1 MEFFTISQDG
11 EHYALQLN
19 RRYIVTLYRESA
31 PTKVSSPSSP
41 FLNILPS
48 RRVRTSLLVF
58 STFGTMHS
66 GTRAILGRHNHSFLK
81 PKFCYPSLTAIR
93 FSTTSN
99 NIFQFFHTQNRL
111 GIAPTPFSR
120 RHQHQ
125 PHMSDSF
132 DLDLENFTHPAI
144 LKLNGA
150 WWFHELNEECFPGQT
165 FGLRVNRVLHH
176 EKSEFQDILIF
187 ELLTFGNV
195 LVLNGIVQ
203 CTEKDEFSYQELITH
218 VPIMS
223 HPYPKK
229 VLVIGGG
236 DCGVV
241 RELVKHLGKGV
252 EEITMVEID
261 RKVIELSVRFLPDMA
276 KFHDH
281 PKVNIEIAD
290 GFQFLKDLSS
300 QEEKGKYDIIITDSL
315 DPEGPA
321 EEFFQVNY
329 FDLLKSAVKQDGIVI
344 MQSSENIWLNLTY
357 LSSLKEKAQQ
367 VFSTVEYCQ
376 CYMPSYT
383 SGQLGL
389 IVATMDK
396 SKNLTKPL
404 RTLLADQ
411 EEKMFKYYSAA
422 VHESAFVLP
431 TWADRALR

>member
-1 MEFFTISQDG
+1 MSQD
-11 EHYALQLN
+11 
-19 RRYIVTLYRESA
+19 
-31 PTKVSSPSSP
+31 
-41 FLNILPS
+41 
-48 RRVRTSLLVF
+48 
-58 STFGTMHS
+58 
-66 GTRAILGRHNHSFLK
+66 
-81 PKFCYPSLTAIR
+81 
-93 FSTTSN
+93 
-99 NIFQFFHTQNRL
+99 
-111 GIAPTPFSR
+111 TPE
-120 RHQHQ
+120 
-125 PHMSDSF
+125 
-132 DLDLENFTHPAI
+132 LDLENFSHPAVA
-144 LKLNGA
+144 KLNGA
-150 WWFHELNEECFPGQT
+150 FWFHELNDESFPGQS
-165 FGLRVNRVLHH
+165 FGLKIDKILHH

-187 ELLTFGNV
+187 QSLTFGNV
-195 LVLNGIVQ
+195 LVLNGIIQ

-223 HPYPKK
+223 HPYPKR

-241 RELVKHLGKGV
+241 RELVKHVGKGV

-261 RKVIELSVRFLPDMA
+261 RKVIELSVKYLPDMA

-281 PKVNIEIAD
+281 PKVKIEIAD
-290 GFQFLKDLSS
+290 GFKFLQDLSS
-300 QEEKGKYDIIITDSL
+300 SEEGGKYDVIITDSS

-329 FDLLKSAVKQDGIVI
+329 FNLLKNAVKLDGIVI

-357 LSSLKEKAQQ
+357 LSSLKEKAKQ

-389 IVATMDK
+389 IVATMDTTK
-396 SKNLTKPL
+396 QLRKPL
-404 RTLLADQ
+404 RTLLSEQ

-422 VHESAFVLP
+422 VHEAAFVLP